1 MRILMT
7 TDTVGGVWTFTKQ
20 LCWELLARGNHVAL
34 VSVGRSPSQ
43 AQAKSMNVLAARW
56 GEQFCFTPSAAPLE
70 WMDNNDCAYDEVAPL
85 LLQTAEVFAADLLL
99 SSQYCFGAL
108 PFTGPRIVIAHS
120 DVLSWA
126 KECRCERLPPSPW
139 LERYCALAREG
150 LECADAVVAPTRW
163 MLHALEE
170 NFPIPGEL
178 HVIYNGRTIN
188 QPHNNEM
195 RRMQAVAAGRLWDEA
210 KNIQLLAETALPL
223 PILIA
228 GDSAG
233 APASFRRA
241 SEDAKLLGPLDEEE
255 ILALFRQSI
264 IYVCASKYEP
274 FGLAPLEAALCGCA
288 VVANNIPSLREVW
301 GDAALYFD
309 DADSLSALLAHLS
322 RSDWALTAARKQAR
336 WRASHFTASRMAEG
350 YLELFRSFLSR
361 TAGRYD
367 A

>member
-20 LCWELLARGNHVAL
+20 LCSELLMRGNHVAL

-43 AQAKSMNVLAARW
+43 AQAKSMNALAARW
-56 GEQFCFTPSAAPLE
+56 GEQFSFTPSAAPLK
-70 WMDNNDCAYDEVAPL
+70 WMDNNDRAYDEVAPL
-85 LLQTAEVFAADLLL
+85 LLQTAEVFSADLLL

-108 PFTGPRIVIAHS
+108 PFHGPRILVAHS

-126 KECRCERLPPSPW
+126 KECRLERLPPSDW
-139 LERYCALAREG
+139 LERYCALARKG
-150 LECADAVVAPTRW
+150 LEGADAVVAPTRW
-163 MLHALEE
+163 MLHALEK
-170 NFPIPGEL
+170 NFRIPGEL
-178 HVIYNGRTIN
+178 HVIYNGRTIS
-188 QPHNNEM
+188 QPHVNEM

-210 KNIQLLAETALPL
+210 KNLQLLAETALPL

-233 APASFRRA
+233 TKPSCRR
-241 SEDAKLLGPLDEEE
+241 SDGDAKLLGPLDEEE
-255 ILALFRQSI
+255 ILALFRQSM

-288 VVANNIPSLREVW
+288 VVANDIPSLREVW
-301 GDAALYFD
+301 GDAALFFD
-309 DADSLSALLAHLS
+309 NPDALSALLAHLI
-322 RSDWALTAARKQAR
+322 RSDWALTTARKQAR
-336 WRASHFTASRMAEG
+336 WRASHFTASRMVEA

-361 TAGRYD
+361 TAGQYV